1 MLVDSESQ
9 TWIIAAI
16 MKIISQSKASISN
29 LHKIDLSLLN
39 FNALQL
45 YHEMKKAMEVCNSRL
60 LSIFPYDASCNELD
74 IDKSLPF
81 LNSFVK
87 DALENG
93 AKPYNYNMKY
103 VTETEIQGMCE
114 LLRM

>member
-1 MLVDSESQ
+1 
-9 TWIIAAI
+9 

-74 IDKSLPF
+74 IDESLQF

-93 AKPYNYNMKY
+93 AKP
-103 VTETEIQGMCE
+103 
-114 LLRM
+114 